1 MYLKPYTLPLNS
13 GFKCGCAFVLFLFKP
28 ISVADLL
35 GTFFLKKRP
44 LRKDGWTKLCEDF
57 ATFNADLLAWI
68 FRFQDP
74 KK

>member
-35 GTFFLKKRP
+35 GTFFLKNWP
-44 LRKDGWTKLCEDF
+44 LRKDGWTKLCEDS
-57 ATFNADLLAWI
+57 ATFLTDLSPSV
-68 FRFQDP
+68 FPF
-74 KK
+74 